1 MCAKR
6 NRALAYFMVY
16 IYPISFFSYWYLVLT
31 HLLVWYPSQR
41 EQKALPSD
49 INIEE
54 LLDFYFQTCSM
65 EMNVKGMASIAATL
79 ANGGISPSTGRYLYL
94 YMKGNILNLQP
105 SSYNRTIS
113 PYLRTQPKYSFI
125 YISISIYS
133 TYFQEDTELRDS
145 KKLFDT
151 DV

>member
-1 MCAKR
+1 
-6 NRALAYFMVY
+6 
-16 IYPISFFSYWYLVLT
+16 
-31 HLLVWYPSQR
+31 
-41 EQKALPSD
+41 
-49 INIEE
+49 
-54 LLDFYFQTCSM
+54 M